1 MHFSLHLDLGGIQA
15 TIAHLSAVISERIE
29 PALRDMNDE
38 LNALN
43 SEMTMK
49 KEESQTTVGPVPT
62 PESNIQSLLYA

>member
-15 TIAHLSAVISERIE
+15 IIAHLSPVISERIE

-49 KEESQTTVGPVPT
+49 KEESQTTVGPIPT